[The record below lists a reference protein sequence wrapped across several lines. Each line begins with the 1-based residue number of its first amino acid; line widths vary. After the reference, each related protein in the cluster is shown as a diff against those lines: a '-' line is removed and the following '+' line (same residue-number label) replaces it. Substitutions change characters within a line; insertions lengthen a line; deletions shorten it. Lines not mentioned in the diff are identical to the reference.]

1 MWYFSILNSDYAL
14 SNFHGIPVVK
24 KILLVD
30 DHLLLAEALQASL
43 SNALPDYDFISCDS
57 LSKANQLLREKP
69 TISLAIF
76 DFYMPGSEGI
86 STFESIVDD
95 HKSVS
100 IALMSGRAT
109 KKEILDCLNIGI
121 TGFIVK
127 SISVKDMAAAV
138 QKMVEGGM
146 YLPTKLFDQPVS
158 GTTMLNSG
166 VSLTNRERD
175 TLILIIDGLTN
186 KQIAR
191 QLGVT
196 EVTVKMYASR
206 LLTKYNAKNRVDL
219 TNKSRD
225 DLLFTT

>member
-1 MWYFSILNSDYAL
+1 M
-14 SNFHGIPVVK
+14 K

-30 DHLLLAEALQASL
+30 DHLLLVEALQASL
-43 SNALPDYDFISCDS
+43 ANAIPEYEFFSCDS
-57 LSKANQLLREKP
+57 LKQAQKQLHDNP
-69 TISLAIF
+69 NISLAIF
-76 DFYMPGSEGI
+76 DFYMPDSEGI
-86 STFESIVDD
+86 STFESIIND

-109 KKEILDCLNIGI
+109 KKEILDCIEIGI
-121 TGFIVK
+121 SGFIVK
-127 SISVKDMAAAV
+127 NISVSNMAVAV
-138 QKMVEGGM
+138 KKMAEGGM
-146 YLPTKLFDQPVS
+146 YLPAKLFDQPVS
-158 GTTMLNSG
+158 GTATLNSG

-175 TLILIIDGLTN
+175 TLMLIVDGLTN

-191 QLGVT
+191 HLGVS

-225 DLLFTT
+225 DLMFTTME

>member
-1 MWYFSILNSDYAL
+1 M
-14 SNFHGIPVVK
+14 PVVK

-30 DHLLLAEALQASL
+30 DHLLLVQALQSSL
-43 SNALPDYDFISCDS
+43 AIAMPDYEFLSSDNLCQAQTLLKQDS
-57 LSKANQLLREKP
+57 NI
-69 TISLAIF
+69 TLAIF
-76 DFYMPGSEGI
+76 DFYMPASEGI
-86 STFESIVDD
+86 ATYKSIIED
-95 HKSVS
+95 HSSIS

-121 TGFIVK
+121 SGFIVK
-127 SISVKDMAAAV
+127 NISIKDMAVAV
-138 QKMVEGGM
+138 KKMAEGGM
-146 YLPTKLFDQPVS
+146 YLPAKLFDQPVS
-158 GTTMLNSG
+158 GTATLSSG

-191 QLGVT
+191 HLGIS

>member
-1 MWYFSILNSDYAL
+1 M
-14 SNFHGIPVVK
+14 K

-30 DHLLLAEALQASL
+30 DHLLLVQALQSSL
-43 SNALPDYDFISCDS
+43 SIAIPDYEFLSCDS
-57 LSKANQLLREKP
+57 LGLAKTILKQNSN
-69 TISLAIF
+69 ISLAIF
-76 DFYMPGSEGI
+76 DYYMPASEGN
-86 STFESIVDD
+86 STYKSIIED
-95 HKSVS
+95 HPSVS
-100 IALMSGRAT
+100 VALMSGRAT

-127 SISVKDMAAAV
+127 NISVKDMAVAV
-138 QKMVEGGM
+138 KKMAEGGM
-146 YLPTKLFDQPVS
+146 YLPATLFDQPVS
-158 GTTMLNSG
+158 GTATLNSG

-191 QLGVT
+191 QLGVS
-196 EVTVKMYASR
+196 EVTIKMYSSR

-219 TNKSRD
+219 ANKSRD